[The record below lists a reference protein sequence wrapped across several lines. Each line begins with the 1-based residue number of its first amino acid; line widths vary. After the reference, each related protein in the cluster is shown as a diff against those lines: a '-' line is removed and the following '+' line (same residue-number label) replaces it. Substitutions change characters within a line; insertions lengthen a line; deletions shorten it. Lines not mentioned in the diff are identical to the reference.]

1 MSETPLNTIT
11 GLFLEHGALL
21 SWLGGLS
28 LLMFVG
34 SLIAVPLVLV
44 RLPEHYLRRD
54 HKLLQEWPL
63 HFSVPFLILKN
74 GLGVVLLISGLA
86 MLILPGQGLLTLF
99 IGFAMVD
106 FPRKHILIRRL
117 LGHRR
122 IFPIIN
128 RLRARLGKP
137 KLEAPRSEATERL
150 QNLEKKHVD

>member
-1 MSETPLNTIT
+1 MLKTLWKTVT
-11 GLFLEHGALL
+11 GLFADHGALL

-34 SLIAVPLVLV
+34 SLIAVPMVIV
-44 RLPEHYLRRD
+44 RLPEDYLRRN
-54 HKLLQEWPL
+54 HKLLRDWPL
-63 HFSVPFLILKN
+63 HLSVPFLILKN
-74 GLGVVLLISGLA
+74 GLGVVFLLSGLA

-137 KLEAPRSEATERL
+137 KLEAPRAEATERL
-150 QNLEKKHVD
+150 QNLEKRNVD